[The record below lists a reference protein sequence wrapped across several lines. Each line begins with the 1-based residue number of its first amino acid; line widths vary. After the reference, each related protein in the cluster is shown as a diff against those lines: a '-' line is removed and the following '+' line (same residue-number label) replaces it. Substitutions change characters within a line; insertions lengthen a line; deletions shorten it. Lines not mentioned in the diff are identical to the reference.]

1 MKKLEE
7 KNKEMEKIKVGKKEA
22 EEFLETYKEELENE
36 KKKFYEMDE
45 FYQN

>member
-1 MKKLEE
+1 LEE

>member
-1 MKKLEE
+1 
-7 KNKEMEKIKVGKKEA
+7 MEKIKVGKKEA